1 MHSLALGILATGT
14 GTGITALELYT
25 GLVGRA
31 LRVGGA
37 FGATRGWSAI
47 VVRQTTADSL
57 TLRIPALCI
66 GTARRRLTGIHIN
79 WGRESCRYWRGGKRG
94 VT

>member
-14 GTGITALELYT
+14 GTGITALELYAR
-25 GLVGRA
+25 LVGGT
-31 LRVGGA
+31 LRVGGT
-37 FGATRGWSAI
+37 FGTTRGWGAI
-47 VVRQTTADSL
+47 VIRQTTADSL

-66 GTARRRLTGIHIN
+66 GTARRRLTRIHIN
-79 WGRESCRYWRGGKRG
+79 LDRESCRWWRGGERG